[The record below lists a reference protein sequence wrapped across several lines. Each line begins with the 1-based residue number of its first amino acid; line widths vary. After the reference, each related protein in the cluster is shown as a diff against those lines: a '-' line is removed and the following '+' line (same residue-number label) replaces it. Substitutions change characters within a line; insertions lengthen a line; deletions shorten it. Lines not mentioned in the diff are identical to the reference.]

1 MFATDDTIVAIATP
15 PGRGALGIVRLSG
28 PEAARVA
35 ATLVDRRR
43 PLEAR
48 RATLARVVIAEE
60 AGVAPRAIDQVV
72 VTSFPAPDSYTGDD
86 VVEISAHGSP
96 VLLEQIV
103 RCAVGAG
110 ARLARP
116 GEFTLRAFFN
126 GRMDLVQAEAI
137 ADLIASVTREQ
148 ARQAFDQLEGTLSGE
163 IGAIERVLFDVT
175 ARLEASV
182 DFPDDGYHFIGRAE
196 AAERL
201 VALVGQIDALLAAAA
216 RGRMIREGAHAVI
229 LGRPNTGKSSL
240 FNYLAGSS
248 RAIVTPY
255 PGTTRD
261 LVTERTSLS
270 GVPVT
275 LVDTAGLR
283 AAPDEVEREGVDRA
297 RGAARVADLSVV
309 VLDRST
315 PLESMDLELM
325 SMTAGTP
332 RFVLVNKC
340 DLPAAWSMAD
350 LDVCSATEVSL
361 LTGEGTDAIRP
372 AMRGALGV
380 IESPRDTPAL
390 SNVRHVDLLQRTRAA
405 LAEAGARAAEG
416 APEEIVL
423 TDIEVARAALE
434 EVTGRRAPED
444 VLAHIFQRFCI
455 GK

>member
-28 PEAARVA
+28 PDAARVA
-35 ATLVDRRR
+35 SAILDNPR

-48 RATLARVVIAEE
+48 RAALARIVIAEE
-60 AGVAPRAIDQVV
+60 TSGAPRAIDQVI
-72 VTSFPAPDSYTGDD
+72 VTSFPAPSSYTGED

-116 GEFTLRAFFN
+116 GEFTLRAFLN

-137 ADLIASVTREQ
+137 ADLVESVTPAQ
-148 ARQAFDQLEGTLSGE
+148 ARQAFDQLEGTLSGA
-163 IGAIERVLFDVT
+163 IGAIERGLFDVT

-182 DFPDDGYHFIGRAE
+182 DFPDEGYHFVGRGE
-196 AAERL
+196 ASERL
-201 VALVGQIDALLAAAA
+201 AALVVQTDALLAAAD
-216 RGRMIREGAHAVI
+216 RGRLIREGAQVVI
-229 LGRPNTGKSSL
+229 LGRPNTGKSCL
-240 FNYLAGSS
+240 FNYLAGSE
-248 RAIVTPY
+248 RAIVTPH

-261 LVTERTSLS
+261 LVTERVDVD

-283 AAPDEVEREGVDRA
+283 AASEEIEREGVERA
-297 RGAARVADLSVV
+297 RGAARVADVSVV

-315 PLESMDLELM
+315 PLEPMDEELL
-325 SMTAGTP
+325 SATAGTP
-332 RFVLVNKC
+332 RVVIVNKC
-340 DLPAAWSMAD
+340 DLPAVWSLAD
-350 LDVCSATEVSL
+350 LGGGAATEVSL
-361 LTGEGTDAIRP
+361 LTGAGTETIRP
-372 AMRGALGV
+372 AVRSALG
-380 IESPRDTPAL
+380 ETEPARDTPAI
-390 SNVRHVDLLQRTRAA
+390 SNVRHIDLLERARAA
-405 LAEAGARAAEG
+405 LSDAAARAAEG

-423 TDIEVARAALE
+423 ADMQQARAALE
-434 EVTGRRAPED
+434 EVTGRRTPED